1 MTHTQHKYNAMPFDE
16 KARLLAARLHDK
28 QADEPIGLILRGRSA
43 ATDAMLIATAKT
55 QRHAQALA
63 DAVTELAREQNLEVL
78 GVEGYKAGQWVLMDL
93 NDVLV
98 HIFTG
103 DMRRLFNLEGLWLQV
118 PRMDLALPDSSRP
131 AAPESAQSTQD
142 TQDAQDADA

>member
-28 QADEPIGLILRGRSA
+28 QAGEVTGLVLRGHSA

-63 DAVTELAREQNLEVL
+63 DAVSELAREHTLEVL

-118 PRMDLALPDSSRP
+118 PRMALDLQEAPRP
-131 AAPESAQSTQD
+131 ASPDLPAPD
-142 TQDAQDADA
+142 QDAGA